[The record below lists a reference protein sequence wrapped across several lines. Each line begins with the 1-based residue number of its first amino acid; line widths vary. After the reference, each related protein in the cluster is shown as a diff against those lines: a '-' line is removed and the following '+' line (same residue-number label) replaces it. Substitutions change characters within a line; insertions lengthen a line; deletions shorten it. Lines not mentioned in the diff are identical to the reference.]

1 MKPYSPVATI
11 FFCPFETGIHRLW
24 AVDFIDDRTNH
35 PEDTVYTFPGKEI
48 KIRVVGVATRMSRAD
63 ALALAAAYASGIL
76 ISNRIEFNQGQE
88 TYDVTRRARTR

>member
-1 MKPYSPVATI
+1 MKQPYRPNATI

-35 PEDTVYTFPGKEI
+35 PEDTVFTFPGKEI
-48 KIRVVGVATRMSRAD
+48 KIRVVSVATRMSRED

-76 ISNRIEFNQGQE
+76 QVKRIEFNEGEPYNVHRVQ
-88 TYDVTRRARTR
+88 RH